1 MEILAADI
9 SGAPKGSVA
18 ISLNFKKLRIRGL
31 GSAEVMS
38 ISYDPKAHRISMRAK
53 VAAPLRL
60 DGGYTIDGRV
70 LVLPITGSG
79 QCSLQLDDVT
89 ADLTLAAHE
98 ITKNG
103 QKHLAVDKLSLSFDT
118 SKLHMR
124 FDNLF
129 NGNKELGDTMN
140 TFLNQNWPDILRELK
155 PSIDDTFG
163 AAFQALASRIFA
175 KVPYN
180 NIFLP

>member
-1 MEILAADI
+1 MHRLRSVVFISILAA
-9 SGAPKGSVA
+9 
-18 ISLNFKKLRIRGL
+18 
-31 GSAEVMS
+31 
-38 ISYDPKAHRISMRAK
+38 
-53 VAAPLRL
+53 
-60 DGGYTIDGRV
+60 
-70 LVLPITGSG
+70 PI
-79 QCSLQLDDVT
+79 DDVT